1 METLDVRTLPHGER
15 PQLIFKKLEELGELE
30 LIVEVKPV
38 PVITMLEGRGY
49 VCEAEQ
55 VGDAWR
61 VRIRKK
67 Q

>member
-1 METLDVRTLPHGER
+1 METLDVRGLPHSER

-38 PVITMLEGRGY
+38 PVINMLESRGY
-49 VCEAEQ
+49 SCEASFE
-55 VGDAWR
+55 GDAWH

-67 Q
+67 